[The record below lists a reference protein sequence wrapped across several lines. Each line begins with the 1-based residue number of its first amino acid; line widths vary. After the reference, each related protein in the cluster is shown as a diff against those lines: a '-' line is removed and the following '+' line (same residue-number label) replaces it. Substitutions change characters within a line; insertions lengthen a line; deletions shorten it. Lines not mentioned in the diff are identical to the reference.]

1 MGLWDREDDQ
11 CRATGS
17 WNWLGC
23 GTGAGDQWGGWF
35 IVGVETGGLEWGKV
49 GKEVAGKV
57 GGEA

>member
-1 MGLWDREDDQ
+1 M
-11 CRATGS
+11 
-17 WNWLGC
+17 GC

-35 IVGVETGGLEWGKV
+35 IVGVETGGLEWGMV